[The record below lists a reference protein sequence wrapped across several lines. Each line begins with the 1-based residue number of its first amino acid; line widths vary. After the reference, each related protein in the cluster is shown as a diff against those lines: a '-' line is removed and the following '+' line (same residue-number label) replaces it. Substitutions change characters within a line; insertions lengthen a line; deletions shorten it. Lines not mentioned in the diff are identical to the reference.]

1 MRRMMIGAVATIAL
15 ASLAGCVGMLSH
27 MQRNAQTSSLVD
39 FLYPRGEVPQH
50 DQVPVLNLPLT
61 VGVAFLPGKPGTS
74 GSLDENR
81 KVAVLEE
88 IRERFEKRSFVR
100 EIVPIPD
107 YYLAS
112 QRGFDGLAALQRLYK
127 LDLVALVS
135 YDQVARQ
142 EDNRLSLTYLTI
154 VGAFFVPGTSQDVNT
169 IVDLAVVDP
178 ATRSLVLRAA
188 GMDSRKGVTTSV
200 GSAAQL
206 RERGAESIQAS
217 ADSMIEN
224 FDKEL
229 LGFEDRVRKGT
240 ARVQIANRGSGG
252 AGAFDWVMLVVLG
265 GLLLGRWVACRA
277 TPRPVR
283 SPNYGLRRPG
293 SRHRAAPMNLR

>member
-1 MRRMMIGAVATIAL
+1 MKRLMIGAVAMIAL
-15 ASLAGCVGMLSH
+15 ALLAGCVGMMSH
-27 MQRNAQTSSLVD
+27 MQRNAQSSSLVD
-39 FLYPRGEVPQH
+39 FLYPKGELPSH
-50 DQVPVLNLPLT
+50 DQVPVLKLPLT
-61 VGVAFLPGKPGTS
+61 VGVAFLPGKPGAS
-74 GSLDENR
+74 SMLDETQ
-81 KVAVLEE
+81 KVAILEK
-88 IRERFEKRSFVR
+88 IRERFAKRTFVR

-112 QRGFDGLAALQRLYK
+112 QHGFDGLAALQRLYK

-142 EDNRLSLTYLTI
+142 DDNRLSLTYLTI

-169 IVDLAVVDP
+169 VVDLAVVDA
-178 ATRSLVLRAA
+178 ATQSLVLRAA
-188 GMDSRKGVTTSV
+188 GMDSRKGITTSV

-240 ARVQIANRGSGG
+240 ARVQIANRGGGGG
-252 AGAFDWVMLVVLG
+252 AIDWTLLLLLG
-265 GLLLGRWVACRA
+265 GLLLGRRIACRDTA
-277 TPRPVR
+277 
-283 SPNYGLRRPG
+283 S
-293 SRHRAAPMNLR
+293 SRC